1 MAAADDVTTALD
13 QISAIISQ
21 LTVTAS
27 PTISVNGESIDLTG
41 YLAQLQTT
49 MTSLL
54 ATRQALGLLGIL
66 LVGSLFA
73 VLVWMLFFYDVVNST
88 SSSTL
93 TWIILIGV
101 AVILTVGMSWAHMRR
116 RLSGQA
122 TVDEVGT

>member
-41 YLAQLQTT
+41 YLAQVQTT

-54 ATRQALGLLGIL
+54 ATRQALGGPYQR
-66 LVGSLFA
+66 VTR
-73 VLVWMLFFYDVVNST
+73 V
-88 SSSTL
+88 
-93 TWIILIGV
+93 
-101 AVILTVGMSWAHMRR
+101 R
-116 RLSGQA
+116 
-122 TVDEVGT
+122 